1 MLDYVFVD
9 AEGNLIGG
17 SYVRPND
24 PAGDRPVWI
33 TLNPSER
40 SEDPIVW
47 TNPYEAYTS
56 IAMPLN
62 RAPLFVSGLPSRL
75 PGGGH
80 AMERIRRKAKRS
92 KKAATYSRRLR
103 ARGSSPSSARSSKCP
118 DGSYWS
124 WAKKKCMKSMFR

>member
-9 AEGNLIGG
+9 EEGNLIGG

-24 PAGDRPVWI
+24 PAGDRPIWV

-47 TNPYEAYTS
+47 SNPYEAYTS
-56 IAMPLN
+56 IEMPLN
-62 RAPLFVSGLPSRL
+62 RAPVFVSGLAGRA

-80 AMERIRRKAKRS
+80 ALERRRRLS
-92 KKAATYSRRLR
+92 KVSTSPRRLR
-103 ARGSSPSSARSSKCP
+103 ARGSSPSSARSSTCP
-118 DGSYWS
+118 DGHYWS
-124 WAKKKCMKSMFR
+124 WSKKRCVKSKF